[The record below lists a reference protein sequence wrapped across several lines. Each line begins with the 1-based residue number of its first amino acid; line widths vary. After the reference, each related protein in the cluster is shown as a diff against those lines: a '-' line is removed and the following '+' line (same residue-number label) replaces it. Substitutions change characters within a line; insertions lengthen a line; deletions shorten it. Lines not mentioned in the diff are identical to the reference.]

1 MKKIKILKSFSS
13 KPKPN
18 LQGDTLK
25 GKDLLSY
32 LSSRRCLY
40 QSSNPTFQIK
50 DGDKVYIGI
59 DPTSSKIHIGNYVG
73 ILNAMRCAAFGLSP
87 VFLIGG
93 ATGMIGDPKI
103 DKERSQIEKKV
114 IEENSSSIKIIINQI
129 VNSILNSKS
138 FDSLLS
144 HTNYPKDKINYTLV
158 NNKDFY
164 KDLNIISFLREVGFN
179 MRMGPMLGRE
189 IIKNRI
195 STDEGLCL
203 SEFMYQSFQAYDF
216 YYLYKNFNVKVQLGG
231 SDQWGNMISGLELI
245 SKKMNGNGTDKSDEV
260 VNITHPLLTTSCGK
274 KLGKSE
280 GNSISICNEN
290 PNLMYQYIL
299 NLADDDIEDLLYK
312 LTFLREEEIKEI
324 VSEHLKSPEK
334 RDGQR
339 RLAEEVL
346 KDYVSKEKIDECRF
360 LSMNYKTEDLSVE
373 YFKQTTKTC
382 VLSNNILG
390 RKVSQFLQ
398 EQNLFSSKTQIKK
411 LIDTR
416 SVKINNH
423 IMEKDKV
430 ISSEDLFEGEFFLVQ
445 TGKSKRF
452 VFQILE

>member
-1 MKKIKILKSFSS
+1 MKKINIFKSFSS
-13 KPKPN
+13 KTSKS
-18 LQGDTLK
+18 

-40 QSSNPTFQIK
+40 QSSNPNFQITQ
-50 DGDKVYIGI
+50 GDRVYIGI
-59 DPTSSKIHIGNYVG
+59 DPTASKIHIGNYVG

-93 ATGMIGDPKI
+93 ATGMIGDPKM
-103 DKERSQIEKKV
+103 DKERSQIEEKT
-114 IEENSSSIKIIINQI
+114 IEKNSFSIKIMINQI

-144 HTNYPKDKINYTLV
+144 LTNQPKDKVTYMLI

-164 KDLNIISFLREVGFN
+164 KDLNIITFLREVGFN

-189 IIKNRI
+189 IIKSRI
-195 STDEGLCL
+195 NTEEGLCL

-245 SKKMNGNGTDKSDEV
+245 SKKMSNCSNGTEKTDEV
-260 VNITHPLLTTSCGK
+260 TNITHPLLTTSCGK

-299 NLADDDIEDLLYK
+299 NLADEDIEDLLYK
-312 LTFLREEEIKEI
+312 LTFLSEEEIKEI
-324 VSEHLKSPEK
+324 VIEHLNSPEK
-334 RDGQR
+334 REGQR

-346 KDYVSKEKIDECRF
+346 KDYISKEKIDECRF
-360 LSMNYKTEDLSVE
+360 LSLNYKTEDLSVE
-373 YFKQTTKTC
+373 YFRKTTKTC

-416 SVKINNH
+416 NVKINNNV
-423 IMEKDKV
+423 MEKDKV
-430 ISSEDLFEGEFFLVQ
+430 ISFEDLFEGEFFLVQ

-452 VFQILE
+452 VFQVMV